1 MSARFTNLQ
10 PADIRM
16 FIRKTLNN
24 DAKQMK
30 PKKKE
35 KNRNY
40 CIFWLFC
47 FTVSFSFFV
56 MCVVSFVPLIKVSL

>member
-10 PADIRM
+10 PADTRM

-30 PKKKE
+30 PKKK
-35 KNRNY
+35 KKY
-40 CIFWLFC
+40 KLLYFFGCSVLQL
-47 FTVSFSFFV
+47 VSVS
-56 MCVVSFVPLIKVSL
+56 MLCV